1 MIKLPKVS
9 VIIPVYNAK
18 DYLGRCLDSVINQT
32 LKDIE
37 IICINDCSKDNS
49 LEILKEYS
57 SKDKRIKLI
66 NHKTNKGESA
76 ARNTGLDNAKGEYIA
91 FLDND
96 DTIDSNFYEKL
107 YKKATETNA
116 DIVKGEVHIIGYD
129 GSESYGDLNEKIRKN
144 NSKLYFAYFWWTA
157 IYKASLIKDNNI
169 SFLENYP
176 LGGDVLFLNQA
187 ILQAN
192 KLALVDGCFYN
203 YYRRADSGDSLELS
217 FDKIKSVLDIHE
229 KILDNTLK
237 SKYMNTETDAIY
249 FLCNWHL
256 KAPLVYMPRNKTI
269 EVYNFCSKMLCRFYN
284 KIKNQININN
294 LTTTFL
300 PVVTDYLEH
309 SNYEGLAEFY
319 MTNDTEQKILIA
331 NLRYSHSKKVNQ

>member
-1 MIKLPKVS
+1 MPKVS

-116 DIVKGEVHIIGYD
+116 DIVKGEVHTIEYD
-129 GSESYGDLNEKIRKN
+129 GSESYDDLNEKIRKN

-169 SFLENYP
+169 RFLENYP

-187 ILQAN
+187 IFASN
-192 KLALVDGCFYN
+192 KLSLVDNCFYH
-203 YYRRADSGDSLELS
+203 YHRRIDSGDSLKLT
-217 FDKIKSVLDIHE
+217 FNKIQSALNIHE

-237 SKYMNTETDAIY
+237 SKYIKTDVNAVY
-249 FLCNWHL
+249 FLLSWHL
-256 KAPLVYMPRNKTI
+256 KAPLNYMYRNKTL
-269 EVYNFCSKMLCRFYN
+269 EVLNFCIEKMYKFYN
-284 KIKNQININN
+284 KIKTNVDIKKLSLDVAPIILN
-294 LTTTFL
+294 
-300 PVVTDYLEH
+300 YLE
-309 SNYEGLAEFY
+309 NYSPKDLAEFY
-319 MTNDTEQKILIA
+319 IKNNSPQKMLMA
-331 NLRYSHSKKVNQ
+331 NLRYLHSKKASCK

>member
-1 MIKLPKVS
+1 MPKVS

-116 DIVKGEVHIIGYD
+116 DIVKGEVKYINYD
-129 GSESYGDLNEKIRKN
+129 NTITYGNINEEYKKTKNKMTFVLN
-144 NSKLYFAYFWWTA
+144 WWCA
-157 IYKASLIKDNNI
+157 IYKRELIFDNNI
-169 SFLENYP
+169 RLLEGCI
-176 LGGDVLFLNQA
+176 LGGDSLFLNEA
-187 ILQAN
+187 IINAKNFQI
-192 KLALVDGCFYN
+192 VDNVYYN
-203 YYRRADSGDSLELS
+203 YYRREDSGDSKILS
-217 FDKIKSVLDIHE
+217 FEKMKSALNVFEL
-229 KILDNTLK
+229 ILN
-237 SKYMNTETDAIY
+237 
-249 FLCNWHL
+249 
-256 KAPLVYMPRNKTI
+256 
-269 EVYNFCSKMLCRFYN
+269 
-284 KIKNQININN
+284 NINN
-294 LTTTFL
+294 SL
-300 PVVTDYLEH
+300 
-309 SNYEGLAEFY
+309 N
-319 MTNDTEQKILIA
+319 NKIITKEEYDFVF
-331 NLRYSHSKKVNQ
+331 NHWFS